1 MMVWKMIFLFQGCLV
16 RFHVKLQGCIRR
28 KAPNLTCLE
37 IRDAP
42 HDSWVEKD
50 PAAAAAAVMA
60 DAAALAVMPTGA
72 VSRVPGCL
80 VSIGGRSHV

>member
-1 MMVWKMIFLFQGCLV
+1 MDISQNPQESKCFFKKYEKESSQSDMFGDQGC
-16 RFHVKLQGCIRR
+16 
-28 KAPNLTCLE
+28 P
-37 IRDAP
+37 DAP
-42 HDSWVEKD
+42 RGVEKD